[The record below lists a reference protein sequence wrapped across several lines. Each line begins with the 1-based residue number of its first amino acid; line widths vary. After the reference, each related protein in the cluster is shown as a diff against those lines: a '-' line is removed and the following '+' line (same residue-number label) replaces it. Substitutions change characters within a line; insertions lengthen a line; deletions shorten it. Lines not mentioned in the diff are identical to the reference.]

1 LPYGEPNEISKYDVS
16 VEPGLF
22 LSHDPCFSGRHQG
35 GVSSD
40 PLPGSGNHLEH
51 GLSWVFLQR
60 TASHFGHA
68 VSKPE
73 PALSFEHIFTSKPE
87 QPLATLLEDLISGS
101 FKGTAGGKP
110 DH

>member
-1 LPYGEPNEISKYDVS
+1 MKYRSMTFLWSRASFFRMTRVFPVVTKEGFHLIHCLE
-16 VEPGLF
+16 VE
-22 LSHDPCFSGRHQG
+22 
-35 GVSSD
+35 
-40 PLPGSGNHLEH
+40 NHLEH